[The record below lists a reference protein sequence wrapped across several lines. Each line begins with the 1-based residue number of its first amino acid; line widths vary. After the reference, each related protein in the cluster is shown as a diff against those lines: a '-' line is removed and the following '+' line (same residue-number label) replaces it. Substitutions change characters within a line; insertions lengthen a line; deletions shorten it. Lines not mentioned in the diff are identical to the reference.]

1 MTDMLPD
8 VRNRTDLKT
17 SNGASNYRR
26 IVSVYSQLQDDALLN
41 MKKNKNGDNKH
52 S

>member
-8 VRNRTDLKT
+8 MRNRTDPKT
-17 SNGASNYRR
+17 SNGANNYRR

-41 MKKNKNGDNKH
+41 MKKNKNGNN
-52 S
+52 